1 MCSVNILIIIL
12 QIADAIN
19 NLSFAR
25 FRVKD
30 AEFDR
35 KLAALPWG
43 DKIEVKEPD
52 ENAPLPTQQE
62 VSAWAQK
69 AFLLLC
75 ELYRIKVNDKDLDAI
90 KQTEVYVTKLT
101 ELANTIPDFQKA
113 HLDEIAQAAYI
124 EACKKLEEREWYL
137 TKTALT
143 VCRGAVFF
151 TQSDTPGIQSGNAA
165 DGKGP
170 YILNSDPR
178 INNTVTVSFGQ
189 GHSNK

>member
-1 MCSVNILIIIL
+1 MCSVDILIIIL

-75 ELYRIKVNDKDLDAI
+75 DLYRIEVDNDKDLDAI
-90 KQTEVYVTKLT
+90 QQTEVYVTKLT

-113 HLDEIAQAAYI
+113 HSDEIAQAAYI
-124 EACKKLEEREWYL
+124 EACKKLEERQWYVI
-137 TKTALT
+137 KAALM
-143 VCRGAVFF
+143 VCRGAVFV
-151 TQSDTPGIQSGNAA
+151 TQSDTPGIQSGTAA
-165 DGKGP
+165 DGKGGYVVNP
-170 YILNSDPR
+170 DQLW
-178 INNTVTVSFGQ
+178 Q
-189 GHSNK
+189 

>member
-90 KQTEVYVTKLT
+90 QQTEVYVTKLT

-137 TKTALT
+137 IKTALT
-143 VCRGAVFF
+143 VCRGAVFV
-151 TQSDTPGIQSGNAA
+151 TQGEKTDVPSGTRP
-165 DGKGP
+165 D
-170 YILNSDPR
+170 
-178 INNTVTVSFGQ
+178 GQ
-189 GHSNK
+189 GGYTVNTDQLW